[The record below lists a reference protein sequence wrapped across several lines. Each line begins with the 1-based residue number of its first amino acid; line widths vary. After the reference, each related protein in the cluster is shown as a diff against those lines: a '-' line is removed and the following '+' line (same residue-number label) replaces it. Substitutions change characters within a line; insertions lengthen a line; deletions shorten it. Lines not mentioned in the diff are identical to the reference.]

1 MPCVPVWVGVLPSV
15 LSRALRA
22 SLGGG
27 GEGGAAALLGRVR
40 LHAATGRACASR
52 LWPSQLRGRWRWGGG
67 AESASGVG
75 RAAALLLPLHREE
88 LVGAGRPLVEAT
100 PKESLWPVVLQEV

>member
-1 MPCVPVWVGVLPSV
+1 MAIPAP
-15 LSRALRA
+15 
-22 SLGGG
+22 
-27 GEGGAAALLGRVR
+27 
-40 LHAATGRACASR
+40 
-52 LWPSQLRGRWRWGGG
+52 WGGG